1 MVYRYNNFA
10 IRKLANYTGAV
21 SETATYSGI
30 ALKCLYFVLLTF
42 VSAAASFILIAERML
57 TDSPL
62 FLIILIGAPFAA
74 FICSLIASF
83 RPSAV
88 PVAGSL
94 YAVLQGITIGFVS
107 FIYELYSNVV
117 FAALISTVGSL
128 LIMMVLYYTGVI
140 RVGSFFKKFMLS
152 ALLGIIITQ
161 LLLFLLSIF
170 FPQVGFLFYGDTTLS
185 LIISIIMVVVAS
197 LMILYNLK
205 TIDEV
210 VENNLA
216 KAYEW
221 TAAFGMLITLIWM
234 YLEFLRLFARIAA
247 RRNR

>member
-1 MVYRYNNFA
+1 MIYRYNNPA
-10 IRKLANYTGAV
+10 IRKLVNYTGA
-21 SETATYSGI
+21 EEGATYSGI
-30 ALKCLYFVLLTF
+30 ALKCLYFVALTF
-42 VSAAASFILIAERML
+42 VSAAATFILVADMRIFESPTFWL
-57 TDSPL
+57 ILIVSPL
-62 FLIILIGAPFAA
+62 LA

-94 YAVLQGITIGFVS
+94 YAVLQGITVGFVS

-117 FAALISTVGSL
+117 FAALISTVGVL
-128 LIMMVLYYTGVI
+128 FIMMVLYYTGVI
-140 RVGSFFKKFMLS
+140 RVGSFFRKFMIS
-152 ALLGIIITQ
+152 ALLGVIITQ
-161 LLLFLLSIF
+161 LALFLISLI
-170 FPQVGFLFYGDTTLS
+170 FPQVAFLFYGDTTLS
-185 LIISIIMVVVAS
+185 LIISVIMVVLAS
-197 LMILYNLK
+197 LMILYNLQ

-210 VENNLA
+210 VQNNLA

-221 TAAFGMLITLIWM
+221 TAAFGLLITLIWL